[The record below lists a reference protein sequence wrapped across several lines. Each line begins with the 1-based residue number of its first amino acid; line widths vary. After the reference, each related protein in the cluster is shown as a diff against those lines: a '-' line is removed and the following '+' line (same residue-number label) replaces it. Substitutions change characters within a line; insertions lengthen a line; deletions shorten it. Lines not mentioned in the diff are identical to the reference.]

1 MFHALG
7 IQQPEQQVDIHGRT
21 GAFIARVDFLFR
33 AARVVVEFD
42 GAVKYAGADGRD
54 ALVREKRRE
63 DALRA
68 LGYRVVRLT
77 WADLR
82 RPERVRALLGEVTGR

>member
-1 MFHALG
+1 
-7 IQQPEQQVDIHGRT
+7 
-21 GAFIARVDFLFR
+21 
-33 AARVVVEFD
+33 
-42 GAVKYAGADGRD
+42 VKYAGADGRE

-68 LGYRVVRLT
+68 LGFRVVRLT

-82 RPERVRALLGEVTGR
+82 RPERILAMLRRAAA